1 MKKTAKPVQ
10 SKRYFHEVI
19 EEEEKI
25 LNIGLKMSRQHK
37 KERLDREVKKTE
49 SERSTRR
56 IGTYKRMKTFN
67 TKKVD
72 WMKQPMFFGEEPNT
86 QRYRSTEVSYIRE
99 VESTTVRFL
108 LET

>member
-37 KERLDREVKKTE
+37 KERLDRETE
-49 SERSTRR
+49 SERL
-56 IGTYKRMKTFN
+56 
-67 TKKVD
+67 
-72 WMKQPMFFGEEPNT
+72 QEE
-86 QRYRSTEVSYIRE
+86 
-99 VESTTVRFL
+99 
-108 LET
+108 LEPINE